1 MKTNTQA
8 LTISVG
14 NFIREIRQ
22 GNHRPSMYAIL
33 CKNGVNS
40 ANRAKTLVADMIAN
54 KFIIQHKDGSYS
66 LTKVNYDSV
75 EVMDALLAPKP
86 RKVRV
91 VVENPLAKFSA
102 EDLVKELR
110 ARGFTVSAKRQVM
123 VTEEL

>member
-33 CKNGVNS
+33 CKNGVKS

-54 KFIIQHKDGSYS
+54 KFIIQHRDGSYS
-66 LTKVNYDSV
+66 LTRVNYDSV
-75 EVMDALLAPKP
+75 EVMSALLAPKL
-86 RKVRV
+86 RKAKV